1 VNSFT
6 RGFAS
11 GILALAV
18 LCITGCSADNETE
31 VDKLSKGM
39 GDPGPGAKVDAPTNE
54 IPRSST
60 YPKSEKDFKAQQGNV
75 DMNSKNYPLAG
86 KKQ

>member
-1 VNSFT
+1 MNSFT
-6 RGFAS
+6 RGLGM
-11 GILALAV
+11 GILALVV
-18 LCITGCSADNETE
+18 LSITGCSADNEAE
-31 VDKLSKGM
+31 AEKLSKGM

-75 DMNSKNYPLAG
+75 DMSRKNYPLAG
-86 KKQ
+86 KKN